1 MSDTLPVMLLAA
13 VVGVG
18 AYAAGK
24 RQRNHKKA
32 RHERVPKEVMA
43 QAIAND
49 QPIVRAHPDVITD
62 EEVIARYEA
71 HRSPIPA
78 AIATQPALPKHSDP
92 PPRSNVV
99 QGPPPITVARQSHY
113 VPQYLAREQNEN
125 LASGETGVESYVR
138 SSATLRAMAD
148 ATAPY
153 QRTVKAAAPLADDVP
168 TVERVGAA
176 AGAVAKQAVAV
187 PKYLSRATVTAKD
200 EAVHQASLFRKGWRN
215 AFGEIQ

>member
-24 RQRNHKKA
+24 QQRQRKNV
-32 RHERVPKEVMA
+32 RRERVPKEVMA

-49 QPIVRAHPDVITD
+49 QPVVRAHPDVITD
-62 EEVIARYEA
+62 DEVIMRYEA
-71 HRSPIPA
+71 HRSPVSTAAVMPA
-78 AIATQPALPKHSDP
+78 TAKRRVNP

-99 QGPPPITVARQSHY
+99 QGPPPPAAARSTYY
-113 VPQYLAREQNEN
+113 VPQYLAREQNGN
-125 LASGETGVESYVR
+125 IASEESGAESYVR
-138 SSATLRAMAD
+138 SSTTLRAMAD

-153 QRTVKAAAPLADDVP
+153 QRAAVAATPLADDVP

-176 AGAVAKQAVAV
+176 AGAITKQAASV
-187 PKYLSRATVTAKD
+187 PKYLSRATVAVKD
-200 EAVHQASLFRKGWRN
+200 EAVHQAGLFRKGWRN
-215 AFGEIQ
+215 AFGEIS